1 MNTPLSSQEKLFPEQ
16 KAIRVTVPVTPEV
29 QAAFQRLASVS
40 GMSTGRAMGDWLAD
54 TMEGALTMADMLEKA
69 RRAPKQAVSEMHA
82 YALGLADMTSELMQ
96 NLRAGKGKGS
106 GAAGAAGAR
115 RPACPPAAP
124 ALPPL
129 SGPSRMV
136 CISSMVISDNPS
148 ASACISRTARL
159 GERRAC
165 SRRSAMART
174 PSRVSASQS
183 PMARPVDMPDAAAS
197 RWNAA

>member
-96 NLRAGKGKGS
+96 NLRAGKGKG
-106 GAAGAAGAR
+106 
-115 RPACPPAAP
+115 
-124 ALPPL
+124 
-129 SGPSRMV
+129 V
-136 CISSMVISDNPS
+136 FI
-148 ASACISRTARL
+148 
-159 GERRAC
+159 
-165 SRRSAMART
+165 
-174 PSRVSASQS
+174 
-183 PMARPVDMPDAAAS
+183 
-197 RWNAA
+197 